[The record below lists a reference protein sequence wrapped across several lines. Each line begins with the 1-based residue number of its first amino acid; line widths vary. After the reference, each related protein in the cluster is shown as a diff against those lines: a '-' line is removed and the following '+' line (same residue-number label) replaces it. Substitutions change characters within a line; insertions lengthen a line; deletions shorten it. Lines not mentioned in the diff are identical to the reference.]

1 MATMLSRALAF
12 MEERGTITDLSEY
25 DDYDFTQGTIAAVT
39 KGDSG
44 VVVLTLTG
52 DLTGATSSISL
63 PADAVIYENN
73 METSSSSLKAGKH
86 VRIALT
92 SNGVAEDVYLSAA
105 LEEFTGSVNGIE
117 DDSIALTVG
126 GSGQGGSP

>member
-1 MATMLSRALAF
+1 MLSRALAF

-92 SNGVAEDVYLSAA
+92 SNGVPRTSTSAPPWRSSPA
-105 LEEFTGSVNGIE
+105 RS
-117 DDSIALTVG
+117 TV
-126 GSGQGGSP
+126 SKTTASP